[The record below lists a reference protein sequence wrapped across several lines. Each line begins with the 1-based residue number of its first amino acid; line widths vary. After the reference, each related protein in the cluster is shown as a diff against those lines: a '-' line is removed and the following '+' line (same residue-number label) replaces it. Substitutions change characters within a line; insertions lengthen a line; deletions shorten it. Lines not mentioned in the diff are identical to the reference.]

1 MPALLFHQARDCGA
15 HTGGMPVEDYEVVR
29 ADFEGPHSAAAWET
43 YGVWRRSAWRARI
56 PGGCCFG
63 GMTKKKKKLS
73 E

>member
-1 MPALLFHQARDCGA
+1 
-15 HTGGMPVEDYEVVR
+15 MPVEDYEVVR

-63 GMTKKKKKLS
+63 GMPLFGKKLS